1 MAADETAL
9 SYIDR
14 HEKRLVEIAQAI
26 WNNPEVALLEFFAA
40 QLVAG
45 ELEQAGFTVNKS
57 VGQMPTAFVA
67 SWGSGEPIIGI
78 LGEYDALPGLSQTVS
93 AAREPVKEGAP
104 GHGCGHNLF
113 AAGSLGAALAVKD
126 AMEKHHL
133 PGTVR
138 FYGCPAE
145 ETLIGK
151 VFMARDGVFDDL
163 SAALAWH
170 PGYTNS
176 AGGNGSSLAMNSF
189 RVSFYGVAAHASA
202 APHMG
207 KSALD
212 GVMLMDIGVNYLR
225 EHVEP
230 EVRIHSSIT
239 HGGDAPNIVPP
250 FAQIWYYVRAPRRE
264 QVDQVYARMLDIAK
278 GAALMSG
285 TTYDSDFLSGCYQML
300 PNIVIGDLMRQKME
314 AIGAP
319 EFTDEEMAFA
329 KELQKSIPP
338 QVLEMGIAQTL
349 QMSGRGVTRADLGE
363 TLCEKIIPAADTF
376 VVMPA
381 STEVAD
387 VSQITPTGSLSTC
400 CQPLGAPGHSWQVVA
415 ASGSGIG
422 SRGMVLAAKSLALT
436 ALDLMTRPETVWA
449 AREEFATATRGK
461 RYVSPLPEGAKP
473 H

>member
-1 MAADETAL
+1 M
-9 SYIDR
+9 
-14 HEKRLVEIAQAI
+14 
-26 WNNPEVALLEFFAA
+26 
-40 QLVAG
+40 G
-45 ELEQAGFTVNKS
+45 

-67 SWGSGEPIIGI
+67 DWGSGEPIIGI
-78 LGEYDALPGLSQTVS
+78 LGEYDALPGLSQKVS
-93 AAREPVKEGAP
+93 ATREPVKEGAP

-113 AAGSLGAALAVKD
+113 AAGSLGAALAAKE
-126 AMEKHHL
+126 AMEKNRL
-133 PGTVR
+133 PGTIR

-189 RVSFYGVAAHASA
+189 RVNFHGVAAHASA

-207 KSALD
+207 RSALD

-230 EVRIHSSIT
+230 EVRLHSSIT
-239 HGGDAPNIVPP
+239 HGGGAPNIVPP
-250 FAQIWYYVRAPRRE
+250 YAQIWYYVRAPHRE
-264 QVDQVYARMLDIAK
+264 QVEQVYARMLDIAR

-285 TTYDSDFLSGCYQML
+285 TTVDIDFLSGCYELL
-300 PNIVIGDLMRQKME
+300 PNAVIGDLMHRKME
-314 AIGAP
+314 AIGVP
-319 EFTDEEMAFA
+319 KFTDEERAFA
-329 KELQKSIPP
+329 KELQESIPP
-338 QVLEMGIAQTL
+338 QMLEMSIAQTL
-349 QMSGRGVTRADLGE
+349 QMAGRGVTRADLGE
-363 TLCEKIIPAADTF
+363 TLCEKIIPSVDTF
-376 VVMPA
+376 IVMPA

-387 VSQITPTGSLSTC
+387 VSQITPTGSLGTC

-422 SRGMVLAAKSLALT
+422 FRGMVLAAKTLALT
-436 ALDLMTRPETVWA
+436 ALDLITRPETVQA
-449 AREEFATATRGK
+449 ARGEFTTATQGR
-461 RYVSPLPEGAKP
+461 RYVSPLPEGARP